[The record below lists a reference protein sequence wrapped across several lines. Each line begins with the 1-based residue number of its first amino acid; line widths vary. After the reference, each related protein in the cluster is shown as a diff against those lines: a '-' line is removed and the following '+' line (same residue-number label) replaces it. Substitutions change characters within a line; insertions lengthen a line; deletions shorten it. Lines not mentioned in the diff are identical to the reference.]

1 MNVIDLFAGCGGLSL
16 GFTQA
21 GFSVDKAVEFDST
34 IANTYMINHPSTKM
48 FVKDVGVLVKD
59 DVFHEGDANIVI
71 GGSPCQG
78 FSMVGARTRKG
89 FVDDPR
95 NYLFRQYFNVVR
107 KVKPMA
113 FVMENVKGLMTMRH
127 GEFFKEL
134 LKTFSNPV
142 DDIVYD
148 LHYKV
153 IKATDFGVPQ
163 KRERLFI
170 IGSRKKVSNFDEL
183 IDLTKEE
190 IRKQYPNYFDKVT
203 VRDAIGNLPE
213 VTDSGEVKNPKPQT
227 AYQQYL
233 ATTSPVLTNH
243 IKTKYSAITVDRM
256 SRVANGANFTS
267 LKEKINSVYSGSFGR
282 LCWDEPATTITTR
295 FDTPACGR
303 YIHPS
308 ENRTLS
314 PREAARIQSF
324 PDSFVFHGSKTSI
337 RKQIGNAVPPKV
349 SYFLARLIKNI
360 LKAR

>member
-1 MNVIDLFAGCGGLSL
+1 M
-16 GFTQA
+16 
-21 GFSVDKAVEFDST
+21 
-34 IANTYMINHPSTKM
+34 
-48 FVKDVGVLVKD
+48 
-59 DVFHEGDANIVI
+59 
-71 GGSPCQG
+71 
-78 FSMVGARTRKG
+78 
-89 FVDDPR
+89 
-95 NYLFRQYFNVVR
+95 
-107 KVKPMA
+107 
-113 FVMENVKGLMTMRH
+113 
-127 GEFFKEL
+127 
-134 LKTFSNPV
+134 
-142 DDIVYD
+142 
-148 LHYKV
+148 
-153 IKATDFGVPQ
+153 
-163 KRERLFI
+163 
-170 IGSRKKVSNFDEL
+170 SNFDEL
-183 IDLTKEE
+183 FDLTKAE
-190 IRKQYPNYFDKVT
+190 IRKQYPNFFDRVT

-227 AYQQYL
+227 AYQYYL
-233 ATTSPVLTNH
+233 STTSPVLTNH

-337 RKQIGNAVPPKV
+337 RKQIGNAVSPKV